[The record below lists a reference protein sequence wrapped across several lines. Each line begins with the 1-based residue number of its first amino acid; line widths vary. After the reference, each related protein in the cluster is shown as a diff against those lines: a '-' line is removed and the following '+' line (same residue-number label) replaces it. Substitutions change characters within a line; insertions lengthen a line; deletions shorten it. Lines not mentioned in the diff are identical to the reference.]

1 MTIPYR
7 IRRGLQRFFVAIS
20 VLALFAVVLLAAWML
35 WLSRYVIYT
44 EDGAKLDF
52 DLSPNL
58 SQGELAKPPAT
69 EETVHISYGNTDD
82 LINLNNKELQ
92 KLNGFTVS
100 AEMLTQNLPGVQE
113 AASQLPAGT
122 AVLFDVKNV
131 RGEFYYQSLLG
142 PAPKN
147 VDTAGITQLL
157 RTLKENGCYLIA
169 RFPAFRDFYFIMED
183 QTTRVP
189 YGLPKAGGNGS
200 LWPDKSIPNAQHYW
214 LNPGS
219 AGALNYV
226 VQIVT
231 ELRTLG
237 FDEVVFSDFR
247 FPNTDGIR
255 FNGDKAETLNQA
267 AQTLVQACAT
277 DTFGVSFVGSHIS
290 LPQGRCRLYLENVPA
305 ADIPTLVAQ
314 LTLENPN
321 AKLVF
326 LTDLMDTRYD
336 DYGVLRPLVN

>member
-20 VLALFAVVLLAAWML
+20 ILALFAVVLLAAWML

-52 DLSPNL
+52 GLTPNL
-58 SQGELAKPPAT
+58 SQGELAKPPST
-69 EETVHISYGNTDD
+69 EETVHISYGNTDE

-92 KLNGFTVS
+92 KLAGFTIS
-100 AEMLTQNLPGVQE
+100 AEMLTDLPAVQ
-113 AASQLPAGT
+113 AAAAQLPAGT
-122 AVLFDVKNV
+122 AVLLDVKNV

-157 RTLKENGCYLIA
+157 STLKQKGCYLIA

-183 QTTRVP
+183 QTSRVP

-214 LNPGS
+214 LNPAS

-255 FNGDKAETLNQA
+255 FDGDKAATLNQA

-277 DTFGVSFVGSHIS
+277 DTFAVSFVGSHIA

-305 ADIPTLVAQ
+305 ADIPALVAQ

-321 AKLVF
+321 AQLVF
-326 LTDLMDTRYD
+326 LTDLLDTRYN
-336 DYGVLRPLVN
+336 DYGALRPLAD

>member
-20 VLALFAVVLLAAWML
+20 ILALFAVVLLAAWML

-58 SQGELAKPPAT
+58 SQGELAQPPST
-69 EETVHISYGNTDD
+69 EETVHISYGNTDE

-92 KLNGFTVS
+92 KLAGFTIS
-100 AEMLTQNLPGVQE
+100 AEMLTDLPAVQ
-113 AASQLPAGT
+113 AAVAQLPAGT
-122 AVLFDVKNV
+122 AVLLDVKNV

-157 RTLKENGCYLIA
+157 STLKQKGCYLIA

-183 QTTRVP
+183 QTSRVP

-214 LNPGS
+214 LNPAS

-255 FNGDKAETLNQA
+255 FDGDKAATLNQA

-277 DTFGVSFVGSHIS
+277 DTFAVSFVGSHIV

-305 ADIPTLVAQ
+305 ADIPALVSQ

-321 AKLVF
+321 AQLVF
-326 LTDLMDTRYD
+326 LTDLLDTRYN
-336 DYGVLRPLVN
+336 DYGALRPLAD

>member
-1 MTIPYR
+1 M
-7 IRRGLQRFFVAIS
+7 
-20 VLALFAVVLLAAWML
+20 
-35 WLSRYVIYT
+35 
-44 EDGAKLDF
+44 
-52 DLSPNL
+52 
-58 SQGELAKPPAT
+58 
-69 EETVHISYGNTDD
+69 
-82 LINLNNKELQ
+82 
-92 KLNGFTVS
+92 
-100 AEMLTQNLPGVQE
+100 QE
-113 AASQLPAGT
+113 AASQLSAG
-122 AVLFDVKNV
+122 ASVLFDVKNV

-142 PAPKN
+142 PAPSK
-147 VDTAGITQLL
+147 VDTVGITQLL
-157 RTLKENGCYLIA
+157 RTLKEKGCYLIA

-214 LNPGS
+214 LNPAS

-255 FNGDKAETLNQA
+255 FEGDKTETLNQA

-277 DTFGVSFVGSHIS
+277 DTFAVSFANNSIA
-290 LPQGRCRLYLENVPA
+290 LPQGRCRLYMENVPA
-305 ADIPTLVAQ
+305 ADIPALVAQ

-321 AKLVF
+321 AQLVF
-326 LTDLMDTRYD
+326 LTDLMDTRYN
-336 DYGVLRPLVN
+336 DYSVLRPLVD